1 MDGDMASRKWTAND
15 LADLAGRTFI
25 VTGAS
30 SGIGLVTAR
39 ELCAHGARVILAVRD
54 VDKGRLAAQDFVGEY
69 EIRELNLADL
79 ESVRAF
85 AAEWTG
91 PL

>member
-1 MDGDMASRKWTAND
+1 MAKKKWTAKD
-15 LADLAGRTFI
+15 LPNLAGRTII

-30 SGIGLVTAR
+30 SGIGLVAAR

-54 VDKGRLAAQDFVGEY
+54 VDKGRDVAQDFVGDY
-69 EIRELNLADL
+69 EVRPLNLADL
-79 ESVRAF
+79 ESIRAF

-91 PL
+91 ELDV